1 MWPMKKGAAMR
12 TDDLIA
18 QLSSGLEPVKN
29 GAVTR
34 ILLGAIFLGL
44 IGATAVMLLVLGM
57 RHDIAAAMTSL
68 GMWTKLAYTFSI
80 AAFGFWLVERA
91 GRPGA
96 DMIRPAMLLALPV
109 LAIALLAALQMS
121 APDADMPVLVWGH
134 SSRVCAFLVTMTALP
149 VLAATFWALRRL
161 APTRLTLAGA
171 GAGLFAGAAGAFVY
185 SFHCTEGSAPFIALW
200 YSLGIAL
207 TTAIGA
213 FLGRPLL
220 RW

>member
-1 MWPMKKGAAMR
+1 MQ
-12 TDDLIA
+12 TDELIA
-18 QLSSGLEPVKN
+18 QLSTRLEPVKT

-34 ILLGAIFLGL
+34 LLLGAAL
-44 IGATAVMLLVLGM
+44 IGIAGSVLVMVLM
-57 RHDIAAAMTSL
+57 LHPRRDMAIALTST
-68 GMWTKLAYTFSI
+68 GMWTKLVYTFAI

-96 DMIRPAMLLALPV
+96 DMTRPTLLLALPV
-109 LAIALLAALQMS
+109 LAIALLAILQMS
-121 APDADMPVLVWGH
+121 APGADMPRLVLGH
-134 SSRVCAFLVTMTALP
+134 SSRVCAFLVILTALP
-149 VLAATFWALRRL
+149 TLAATFWALRRL

-213 FLGRPLL
+213 FAGRYLL

>member
-1 MWPMKKGAAMR
+1 MQ
-12 TDDLIA
+12 TDELIA
-18 QLSSGLEPVKN
+18 QLSTRLEPVKT

-34 ILLGAIFLGL
+34 LLLGAAALGL
-44 IGATAVMLLVLGM
+44 IGSTIVMLLILGL
-57 RHDIAAAMTSL
+57 RHDFSASMSST
-68 GMWTKLAYTFSI
+68 GMWTKLAYTFAI

-96 DMIRPAMLLALPV
+96 DMSRPTLLLALPV
-109 LAIALLAALQMS
+109 LAIALLAILQIS
-121 APDADMPVLVWGH
+121 APGADMPRLVLGH
-134 SSRVCAFLVTMTALP
+134 SSRVCAFLVILTALP
-149 VLAATFWALRRL
+149 TLAATFWALRRL

-213 FLGRPLL
+213 FLGRYLL

>member
-1 MWPMKKGAAMR
+1 MA
-12 TDDLIA
+12 IA
-18 QLSSGLEPVKN
+18 ILS
-29 GAVTR
+29 
-34 ILLGAIFLGL
+34 F
-44 IGATAVMLLVLGM
+44 
-57 RHDIAAAMTSL
+57 
-68 GMWTKLAYTFSI
+68 GMWTKLAYTFAI
-80 AAFGFWLVERA
+80 AAFGLWLVERA

-96 DMIRPAMLLALPV
+96 DMTRPTQLLALPV
-109 LAIALLAALQMS
+109 LAIALLAILQMS
-121 APDADMPVLVWGH
+121 APGADMPRLVLGH
-134 SSRVCAFLVTMTALP
+134 SSRVCAFLVTLTALP
-149 VLAATFWALRRL
+149 TLVATFWALRRL

-213 FLGRPLL
+213 FLGRHLL

>member
-1 MWPMKKGAAMR
+1 MIGGAMQ

-18 QLSSGLEPVKN
+18 QLSARLEPVKN

-34 ILLGAIFLGL
+34 LLTGAIVVGL
-44 IGATAVMLLVLGM
+44 IGSAALMLLALGL
-57 RHDIAAAMTSL
+57 RHDIAVAILSF
-68 GMWTKLAYTFSI
+68 GMWTKLAYTFAL

-96 DMIRPAMLLALPV
+96 DMAKPTLLLALPV
-109 LAIALLAALQMS
+109 LAIALLAAVQMA
-121 APDADMPVLVWGH
+121 APEADVHRLVMGH
-134 SSRVCAFLVTMTALP
+134 SSRVCAFLVTLTALP
-149 VLAATFWALRRL
+149 TLAATFWALRRL
-161 APTRLTLAGA
+161 APTRLALAGA

-185 SFHCTEGSAPFIALW
+185 SFHCMEGSAPFIAIW

-213 FLGRPLL
+213 VLGPRLL

>member
-1 MWPMKKGAAMR
+1 MQ
-12 TDDLIA
+12 TDELIA
-18 QLSSGLEPVKN
+18 QLSTRLEPVKT
-29 GAVTR
+29 GAVAR
-34 ILLGAIFLGL
+34 LLLGAAL
-44 IGATAVMLLVLGM
+44 IGIAGSILVMVLMLHPRRDMATAIL
-57 RHDIAAAMTSL
+57 SF
-68 GMWTKLAYTFSI
+68 GMWTKLVYTFAI
-80 AAFGFWLVERA
+80 AAFGWWLVERA

-96 DMIRPAMLLALPV
+96 DMTRPTLLLALPV
-109 LAIALLAALQMS
+109 LAIALLAILQMS
-121 APDADMPVLVWGH
+121 APGADMPKLVLGH
-134 SSRVCAFLVTMTALP
+134 SSRVCAFLVTLTALP
-149 VLAATFWALRRL
+149 TLAATFWALRRL

-213 FLGRPLL
+213 FLGRHLL

>member
-1 MWPMKKGAAMR
+1 MQ

-18 QLSSGLEPVKN
+18 QLSLRLEPVKN

-34 ILLGAIFLGL
+34 LLMGAIVAGL
-44 IGATAVMLLVLGM
+44 IGSAALMLLVLGM
-57 RHDIAAAMTSL
+57 RHDIAAAILSF
-68 GMWTKLAYTFSI
+68 GMWSKLAYTFAL

-96 DMIRPAMLLALPV
+96 DMAKPTLLLALPL
-109 LAIALLAALQMS
+109 LAIALLAAVQLA
-121 APDADMPVLVWGH
+121 APDADMPVLVFGH
-134 SSRVCAFLVTMTALP
+134 SSRVCAFLVTLTALP
-149 VLAATFWALRRL
+149 TLAATFWALRRL

-185 SFHCTEGSAPFIALW
+185 SFHCTESSAPFIAIW

-213 FLGRPLL
+213 VLGPRLL